1 MFKINDQALI
11 EQANEI
17 EQIRSIS
24 EMQGL
29 KYHIL
34 TYGCQMNEHD
44 SEKMSG
50 MLEDMGYLE
59 TPDTSTADLI
69 IINTCAVRENAEMK
83 VLGNIGHL
91 KPIKEEN
98 PNLIIAICG
107 CMMQEPNMVEKIK
120 KSYPYVDLVFGTHNY
135 HQLPEFLYRA
145 LTDKVR
151 IIEIEKDNNLI
162 IEGLPVKRKKGI
174 KAFVTIMQG
183 CNNFCSYCI
192 VPYTRGRERSREISS
207 IVEEIKGLVADGVR
221 EVTLLGQ
228 NVNSFKPSF
237 PELLKAVNEIDGL
250 YRIRFMTSHPKDFSE
265 ELIKAM
271 KELDKVC
278 EYIHLPVQSGSTA
291 VLKAMNR
298 KYTREDYLEKVALLK
313 KEIPG
318 VSISTD
324 IIIGFPGETEED
336 VEYTISMIKEVEYDS
351 AFTFIYSKREGTPAA
366 TKVDNTPKEVIS
378 ERFNRMLESLNE
390 IVIKKNKER
399 QGLIYEV
406 LVDDIKGDGLLQG
419 RTREGFLVTFSGGE
433 DLLGT
438 LQQVKIT
445 NPKKFSLEGELC
457 D

>member
-1 MFKINDQALI
+1 MFRITDQAFI

-17 EQIRSIS
+17 EQIKSIS
-24 EMQGL
+24 ELQGL

-59 TPDTSTADLI
+59 TPDTQTADLI

-107 CMMQEPNMVEKIK
+107 CMMQEPEMVEKIK

-135 HQLPEFLYRA
+135 HSLPRFLYRA
-145 LTDKVR
+145 LTQKARVF
-151 IIEIEKDNNLI
+151 EVEEDNALI
-162 IEGLPVKRKKGI
+162 IEGLPVKRKKGV

-192 VPYTRGRERSREISS
+192 VPYTRGRERSREIQS
-207 IVEEIKGLVADGVR
+207 IVDEVRGLVSDGVK

-237 PELLKAVNEIDGL
+237 VSLLEAVNDIDGL
-250 YRIRFMTSHPKDFSE
+250 ERIRFMTSHPKDFSE
-265 ELIKAM
+265 ELIDAM
-271 KELDKVC
+271 ARLDKVC
-278 EYIHLPVQSGSTA
+278 ESIHLPLQSGSNA
-291 VLKAMNR
+291 ILKAMNR
-298 KYTREDYLEKVALLK
+298 KYTREDYLEKVEILK
-313 KEIPG
+313 KRLPG

-324 IIIGFPGETEED
+324 IIIGFPGETQSD
-336 VEYTISMIKEVEYDS
+336 VDDTIDMIKRVGYDS
-351 AFTFIYSKREGTPAA
+351 AFTFIYSKRTGTPAA
-366 TKVDNTPKEVIS
+366 EKVDPTPKEVIQ
-378 ERFNRMLESLNE
+378 ERFEGMLQTLNE
-390 IVIKKNKER
+390 MVIEKNKDRED
-399 QGLIYEV
+399 QIYEV
-406 LVDDIKGDGLLQG
+406 LVDDLKEEGKLQG
-419 RTREGFLVTFSGGE
+419 RTREGFLVSFDGPKA
-433 DLLGT
+433 LLGT
-438 LQQVKIT
+438 LQEVRIT
-445 NPKKFSLEGELC
+445 RAKKFSLEGQIL
-457 D
+457 

>member
-1 MFKINDQALI
+1 MFRITDQAFI

-17 EQIRSIS
+17 EQIKSIS
-24 EMQGL
+24 ELQGL

-59 TPDTSTADLI
+59 TPDTQTADLI

-107 CMMQEPNMVEKIK
+107 CMMQEPEMVEKIK

-135 HQLPEFLYRA
+135 HSLPRFLYRA
-145 LTDKVR
+145 LTQKARVF
-151 IIEIEKDNNLI
+151 EVEEDNALI
-162 IEGLPVKRKKGI
+162 IEGLPVKRKKGV

-192 VPYTRGRERSREISS
+192 VPYTRGRERSREIQS
-207 IVEEIKGLVADGVR
+207 IVDEVRGLVSDGVK

-237 PELLKAVNEIDGL
+237 VSLLEAVNDIDGL
-250 YRIRFMTSHPKDFSE
+250 ERIRFMTSHPKDFSE
-265 ELIKAM
+265 ELIDAM
-271 KELDKVC
+271 ARLDKVC
-278 EYIHLPVQSGSTA
+278 ESIHLPLQSGSNA
-291 VLKAMNR
+291 ILKAMNR
-298 KYTREDYLEKVALLK
+298 KYTREDYLEKVEILK
-313 KEIPG
+313 KRLPG

-324 IIIGFPGETEED
+324 IIIGFPGETQSD
-336 VEYTISMIKEVEYDS
+336 VDDTIDMIKRVGYDS
-351 AFTFIYSKREGTPAA
+351 AFTFIYSKRTGTPAA
-366 TKVDNTPKEVIS
+366 EKVDPTPKEVIQ
-378 ERFNRMLESLNE
+378 ERFEGMLQALNE
-390 IVIKKNKER
+390 MVIEKNKDRED
-399 QGLIYEV
+399 QIYEV
-406 LVDDIKGDGLLQG
+406 LVDDLKEEGILQG
-419 RTREGFLVTFSGGE
+419 RTREGFLVSFDGPKA
-433 DLLGT
+433 LLGT
-438 LQQVKIT
+438 LQEVRIT
-445 NPKKFSLEGELC
+445 RAKKFSLEGQIL
-457 D
+457 

>member
-1 MFKINDQALI
+1 MFRITDQAFI

-17 EQIRSIS
+17 EQIKSMS
-24 EMQGL
+24 ELQGL

-59 TPDTSTADLI
+59 TPDTQTADLI

-107 CMMQEPNMVEKIK
+107 CMMQEPEMVEKIK

-135 HQLPEFLYRA
+135 HSLPRFLYRA
-145 LTDKVR
+145 LTQKARVF
-151 IIEIEKDNNLI
+151 EVEEDNALI
-162 IEGLPVKRKKGI
+162 IEGLPVKRKKGV

-192 VPYTRGRERSREISS
+192 VPYTRGRERSREIQS
-207 IVEEIKGLVADGVR
+207 IVDEVRGLVSDGVK

-237 PELLKAVNEIDGL
+237 VSLLEAVNDIDGL
-250 YRIRFMTSHPKDFSE
+250 ERIRFMTSHPKDFSE
-265 ELIKAM
+265 ELIDAM
-271 KELDKVC
+271 ARLDKVC
-278 EYIHLPVQSGSTA
+278 ESIHLPLQSGSNA
-291 VLKAMNR
+291 ILKAMNR
-298 KYTREDYLEKVALLK
+298 KYTREDYLEKVEILK
-313 KEIPG
+313 KRLPG

-324 IIIGFPGETEED
+324 IIIGFPGETQSD
-336 VEYTISMIKEVEYDS
+336 VDDTIDMIKRVGYDS
-351 AFTFIYSKREGTPAA
+351 AFTFIYSKRTGTPAA
-366 TKVDNTPKEVIS
+366 EKVDPTPKEVIQ
-378 ERFNRMLESLNE
+378 ERFEGMLQALNE
-390 IVIKKNKER
+390 MVIEKNKDRED
-399 QGLIYEV
+399 QIYEV
-406 LVDDIKGDGLLQG
+406 LVDDLKEEGKLQG
-419 RTREGFLVTFSGGE
+419 RTREGFLVSFDGPKA
-433 DLLGT
+433 LLGT
-438 LQQVKIT
+438 LQEVRIT
-445 NPKKFSLEGELC
+445 RAKKFSLEGQIL
-457 D
+457 

>member
-1 MFKINDQALI
+1 MFRITDQAFI

-17 EQIRSIS
+17 EQIKSIS
-24 EMQGL
+24 VLQGL

-59 TPDTSTADLI
+59 TPDTQTADLI

-107 CMMQEPNMVEKIK
+107 CMMQEPEMVEKIK

-135 HQLPEFLYRA
+135 HSLPRFLYRA
-145 LTDKVR
+145 LTQKARVF
-151 IIEIEKDNNLI
+151 EVEEDNALI
-162 IEGLPVKRKKGI
+162 IEGLPVKRKKGV

-192 VPYTRGRERSREISS
+192 VPYTRGRERSREIQS
-207 IVEEIKGLVADGVR
+207 IVDEVRGLVSDGVK

-237 PELLKAVNEIDGL
+237 VSLLEAVNDIDGL
-250 YRIRFMTSHPKDFSE
+250 ERIRFMTSHPKDFSE
-265 ELIKAM
+265 ELIDAM
-271 KELDKVC
+271 ARLDKVC
-278 EYIHLPVQSGSTA
+278 ESIHLPLQSGSNA
-291 VLKAMNR
+291 ILKAMNR
-298 KYTREDYLEKVALLK
+298 KYTREDYLEKVEILK
-313 KEIPG
+313 KRLPG

-324 IIIGFPGETEED
+324 IIIGFPGETQSD
-336 VEYTISMIKEVEYDS
+336 VDDTIDMIKRVGYDS
-351 AFTFIYSKREGTPAA
+351 AFTFIYSKRTGTPAA
-366 TKVDNTPKEVIS
+366 EKVDPTPKEVIQ
-378 ERFNRMLESLNE
+378 ERFEGMLQALNE
-390 IVIKKNKER
+390 MVIEKNKDRED
-399 QGLIYEV
+399 QIYEV
-406 LVDDIKGDGLLQG
+406 LVDDLKEEGKLQG
-419 RTREGFLVTFSGGE
+419 RTREGFLVSFDGPKA
-433 DLLGT
+433 LLGT
-438 LQQVKIT
+438 LQEVRIT
-445 NPKKFSLEGELC
+445 RAKKFSLEGQIL
-457 D
+457 

>member
-1 MFKINDQALI
+1 MFRITDQAFI

-17 EQIRSIS
+17 EQIKSMS
-24 EMQGL
+24 ELQGL

-59 TPDTSTADLI
+59 TPDTQTADLI

-107 CMMQEPNMVEKIK
+107 CMMQEPEMVEKIK

-135 HQLPEFLYRA
+135 HSLPRFLYRA
-145 LTDKVR
+145 LTQKARVF
-151 IIEIEKDNNLI
+151 EVEEDNALI
-162 IEGLPVKRKKGI
+162 IEGLPVKRKKGV

-192 VPYTRGRERSREISS
+192 VPYTRGRERSREIQS
-207 IVEEIKGLVADGVR
+207 IVDEVRGLVSDGVK

-237 PELLKAVNEIDGL
+237 VSLLEAVNDIDGL
-250 YRIRFMTSHPKDFSE
+250 ERIRFMTSHPKDFSE
-265 ELIKAM
+265 ELIDAM
-271 KELDKVC
+271 ARLDKVC
-278 EYIHLPVQSGSTA
+278 ESIHLPLQSGSNA
-291 VLKAMNR
+291 ILKAMNR
-298 KYTREDYLEKVALLK
+298 KYTREDYLEKVEILK
-313 KEIPG
+313 KRLPG

-324 IIIGFPGETEED
+324 IIIGFPGETQSD
-336 VEYTISMIKEVEYDS
+336 VDDTIDMIKRVGYDS
-351 AFTFIYSKREGTPAA
+351 AFTFIYSKRTGTPAA
-366 TKVDNTPKEVIS
+366 EKVDPTPKEVIQ
-378 ERFNRMLESLNE
+378 ERFEGMLQALNE
-390 IVIKKNKER
+390 MVIEKNKDRED
-399 QGLIYEV
+399 QIYEV
-406 LVDDIKGDGLLQG
+406 LVDDLKEEGILQG
-419 RTREGFLVTFSGGE
+419 RTREGFLVSFDGPKA
-433 DLLGT
+433 LLGT
-438 LQQVKIT
+438 LQEVRIT
-445 NPKKFSLEGELC
+445 RAKKFSLEGQIL
-457 D
+457 

>member
-1 MFKINDQALI
+1 MFRITDQAFI

-17 EQIRSIS
+17 EQIKSIS
-24 EMQGL
+24 ELQGL

-59 TPDTSTADLI
+59 TPDTQTADLI

-107 CMMQEPNMVEKIK
+107 CMMQEPEMVEKIK

-135 HQLPEFLYRA
+135 HSLPRFLYRA
-145 LTDKVR
+145 LTQKARVF
-151 IIEIEKDNNLI
+151 EVEEDNALI
-162 IEGLPVKRKKGI
+162 IEGLPVKRKKGV

-192 VPYTRGRERSREISS
+192 VPYTRGRERSREIQS
-207 IVEEIKGLVADGVR
+207 IVDEVRGLVSDGVK

-237 PELLKAVNEIDGL
+237 VSLLEAVNDIDGL
-250 YRIRFMTSHPKDFSE
+250 ERIRFMTSHPKDFSE
-265 ELIKAM
+265 ELIDAM
-271 KELDKVC
+271 ARLDKVC
-278 EYIHLPVQSGSTA
+278 ESIHLPLQSGSNA
-291 VLKAMNR
+291 ILKAMNR
-298 KYTREDYLEKVALLK
+298 KYTREDYLEKVEILK
-313 KEIPG
+313 KRLPG

-324 IIIGFPGETEED
+324 IIIGFPGETQSD
-336 VEYTISMIKEVEYDS
+336 VDDTIDMIKRVGYDS
-351 AFTFIYSKREGTPAA
+351 AFTFIYSKRTGTPAA
-366 TKVDNTPKEVIS
+366 EKVDPTPKEVIQ
-378 ERFNRMLESLNE
+378 ERFEGMLQALNE
-390 IVIKKNKER
+390 MVIEKNKDRED
-399 QGLIYEV
+399 QIYEV
-406 LVDDIKGDGLLQG
+406 LVDDLKEEGKLQG
-419 RTREGFLVTFSGGE
+419 RTREGFLVSFDGPKA
-433 DLLGT
+433 LLGT
-438 LQQVKIT
+438 LQEVRIT
-445 NPKKFSLEGELC
+445 RAKKFSLEGQIL
-457 D
+457 

>member
-1 MFKINDQALI
+1 MFRITDQAFI

-17 EQIRSIS
+17 EQIKSMS
-24 EMQGL
+24 ELQGL

-59 TPDTSTADLI
+59 TPDTQTADLI

-107 CMMQEPNMVEKIK
+107 CMMQEPEMVEKIK

-135 HQLPEFLYRA
+135 HSLPRFLYRA
-145 LTDKVR
+145 LTQKARVF
-151 IIEIEKDNNLI
+151 EVEEDNALI
-162 IEGLPVKRKKGI
+162 IEGLPVKRKKGV

-192 VPYTRGRERSREISS
+192 VPYTRGRERSREIQS
-207 IVEEIKGLVADGVR
+207 IVDEVRGLVSDGVK

-237 PELLKAVNEIDGL
+237 VSLLEAVNDIDGL
-250 YRIRFMTSHPKDFSE
+250 ERIRFMTSHPKDFSE
-265 ELIKAM
+265 ELIDAM
-271 KELDKVC
+271 ARLDKVC
-278 EYIHLPVQSGSTA
+278 ESIHLPLQSGSNA
-291 VLKAMNR
+291 ILKAMNR
-298 KYTREDYLEKVALLK
+298 KYTREDYLEKVEILK
-313 KEIPG
+313 KRLPG

-324 IIIGFPGETEED
+324 IIIGFPGETQSD
-336 VEYTISMIKEVEYDS
+336 VDDTIDMIKRVGYDS
-351 AFTFIYSKREGTPAA
+351 AFTFIYSKRTGTPAA
-366 TKVDNTPKEVIS
+366 EKVDPTPKEVIQ
-378 ERFNRMLESLNE
+378 ERFEGMLQTLNE
-390 IVIKKNKER
+390 MVIEKNKDRED
-399 QGLIYEV
+399 QIYEV
-406 LVDDIKGDGLLQG
+406 LVDDLKEEGILQG
-419 RTREGFLVTFSGGE
+419 RTREGFLVSFDGPKA
-433 DLLGT
+433 LLGT
-438 LQQVKIT
+438 LQEVRIT
-445 NPKKFSLEGELC
+445 RAKKFSLEGQIL
-457 D
+457 

>member
-1 MFKINDQALI
+1 MFRITDQAFI

-17 EQIRSIS
+17 EQIKSIS
-24 EMQGL
+24 ELQGL

-59 TPDTSTADLI
+59 TPDTQTADLI

-107 CMMQEPNMVEKIK
+107 CMMQEPEMVEKIK

-135 HQLPEFLYRA
+135 HSLPRFLYRA
-145 LTDKVR
+145 LTQKARVF
-151 IIEIEKDNNLI
+151 EVEEDNALI
-162 IEGLPVKRKKGI
+162 IEGLPVKRKKGV

-192 VPYTRGRERSREISS
+192 VPYTRGRERSREIQS
-207 IVEEIKGLVADGVR
+207 IVDEVRGLVSDGVK

-237 PELLKAVNEIDGL
+237 VSLLEAVNDIDDL
-250 YRIRFMTSHPKDFSE
+250 ERIRFMTSHPKDFSE
-265 ELIKAM
+265 ELIDAM
-271 KELDKVC
+271 ARLDKVC
-278 EYIHLPVQSGSTA
+278 ESIHLPLQSGSNA
-291 VLKAMNR
+291 ILKVMNR
-298 KYTREDYLEKVALLK
+298 KYTREDYLEKVEILK
-313 KEIPG
+313 KRLPG

-324 IIIGFPGETEED
+324 IIIGFPGETQSD
-336 VEYTISMIKEVEYDS
+336 VDDTIDMIKRVGYDS
-351 AFTFIYSKREGTPAA
+351 AFTFIYSKRTGTPAA
-366 TKVDNTPKEVIS
+366 EKVDPTPKEVIQ
-378 ERFNRMLESLNE
+378 ERFEGMLQALNE
-390 IVIKKNKER
+390 MVIEKNKDRED
-399 QGLIYEV
+399 QIYEV
-406 LVDDIKGDGLLQG
+406 LVDDLKEEGKLQG
-419 RTREGFLVTFSGGE
+419 RTREGFLVSFDGPKA
-433 DLLGT
+433 LLGT
-438 LQQVKIT
+438 LQEVRIT
-445 NPKKFSLEGELC
+445 RAKKFSLEGQIL
-457 D
+457 